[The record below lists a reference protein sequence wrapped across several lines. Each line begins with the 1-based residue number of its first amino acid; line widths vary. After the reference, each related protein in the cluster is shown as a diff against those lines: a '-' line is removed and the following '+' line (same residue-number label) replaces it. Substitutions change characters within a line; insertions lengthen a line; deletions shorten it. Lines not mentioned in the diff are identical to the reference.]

1 MTKFTCF
8 RKNSK
13 FRARVGLGPRYLKGM
28 SGRAGPRAG
37 GFGLGPGSGYEPIG
51 RCRAGPGFGPTS
63 SGSGRVRA
71 ENLGPFN
78 TLFGTLEQKL
88 ECWNKKWKVAKCAKN
103 NPN

>member
-8 RKNSK
+8 SKISK

-78 TLFGTLEQKL
+78 TLNVFLGRLGGQFYQIFMGL
-88 ECWNKKWKVAKCAKN
+88 QNK
-103 NPN
+103 